1 MKVFLAIVVLMASCS
16 AQVFQDERAIAI
28 TPAVT
33 LTGNGNGGSIQ
44 IGTNPQQQQQDNT
57 SRDSATSSEGIRLP
71 NPPPAVQP
79 LPPQPQAGVIQC
91 QMQDTGSGNYKFV
104 CDGANRESIS
114 LRSEHILW
122 LQGPEGHQQVVD
134 VEIPNYRIEELIQA
148 GFKQGEGSSGTL
160 INLLLRRPEQSY
172 DAQVDQL
179 DLTKSIVQP
188 SVQLQ
193 YEPVTKTV
201 VHYPTDK
208 RYSPLQGPLTPP
220 GEPRASRQAGIVPN
234 VRRPAVA
241 PQPRP
246 QRQLVQQQQR
256 WQAPSQNQAFRNVQA
271 PESVGRRRH
280 A

>member
-1 MKVFLAIVVLMASCS
+1 
-16 AQVFQDERAIAI
+16 
-28 TPAVT
+28 
-33 LTGNGNGGSIQ
+33 
-44 IGTNPQQQQQDNT
+44 
-57 SRDSATSSEGIRLP
+57 
-71 NPPPAVQP
+71 
-79 LPPQPQAGVIQC
+79 
-91 QMQDTGSGNYKFV
+91 MQDTGNGNYKFV
-104 CDGANRESIS
+104 CDGANREAIS

-148 GFKQGEGSSGTL
+148 GFKQGEGSGGTL

-179 DLTKSIVQP
+179 DVTKSIVQP

-208 RYSPLQGPLTPP
+208 RYSPLRGPLIPP
-220 GEPRASRQAGIVPN
+220 GEPRASRQAGIVTP
-234 VRRPAVA
+234 RRAAVQ
-241 PQPRP
+241 PQQRP
-246 QRQLVQQQQR
+246 QRQLVQQQQQR
-256 WQAPSQNQAFRNVQA
+256 WQAPPQHQTFRNVAEQQF
-271 PESVGRRRH
+271 GRRRQ